1 MAGLLKEVMDRPE
14 RLRQSEVKLVRQ
26 RHIRNLL
33 VRIAAERLGGEIV
46 GYVVTFDDITELLS
60 AQRKAAWSD
69 IARRIAHEIKNP
81 LTPIQLSAERL
92 KRKYMKEIKTE
103 PEVFSMCTDTIVR
116 QVQDI
121 GRMVD
126 EFFFLRA
133 HAPGDPEAR
142 KISSR
147 FAARQYFWNATATP
161 IFPSRSTFPT
171 HPCA

>member
-81 LTPIQLSAERL
+81 SRP
-92 KRKYMKEIKTE
+92 
-103 PEVFSMCTDTIVR
+103 FSFR
-116 QVQDI
+116 RN
-121 GRMVD
+121 G
-126 EFFFLRA
+126 
-133 HAPGDPEAR
+133 
-142 KISSR
+142 
-147 FAARQYFWNATATP
+147 
-161 IFPSRSTFPT
+161 
-171 HPCA
+171 